1 MSCGRERSWGKE
13 SDGEHVAKKSEFA
26 RVAIWVAGA
35 DRKCVGIDRLEQE
48 IKRGVC
54 MC

>member
-1 MSCGRERSWGKE
+1 MSCGWERSWGKE

-26 RVAIWVAGA
+26 RVAIWIVLA
-35 DRKCVGIDRLEQE
+35 DLKWVGKGRLEQE